1 VTDRIPPVAID
12 VNESLVRALLAEQ
25 HPDFESL
32 PLTTA
37 GAGWD
42 NMLYRLGATLAV
54 RLPRRA
60 EAVALIE
67 HEQRWL
73 PELAPRLPLPIPL
86 PVRRGRP
93 GQGFPWPWSIV
104 PWLPGDNATI
114 APVRDTATAALALG
128 AFVRAMHRPAP
139 PGAPSNPYRGIPL
152 RERTAVVRDRAGRL
166 EGIVESAA
174 VLAMWDEMVRT
185 PLWPGPPLWIHGDL
199 HPGNLLVHEGRLSA
213 VIDFGDLTSGD
224 PATDLAVAWML
235 LPPPMRLKFREAA
248 AGPAQPIDDDTWTR
262 ARGWALAF
270 GVIFLAS
277 ARDRLVH
284 SGVPGPASQMMA
296 AIGRTTIDAV
306 LADRPS

>member
-1 VTDRIPPVAID
+1 MTDGIPRVDID

-25 HPDFESL
+25 HPDLQHL
-32 PLTTA
+32 PLKAA

-42 NMLYRLGATLAV
+42 NTLYRLGETLAV

-73 PELAPRLPLPIPL
+73 PELALGLPLPIPL

-93 GQGFPWPWSIV
+93 GRGFPWPWSVV

-114 APVRDTATAALALG
+114 VPVRDTATAALGLG

-139 PGAPSNPYRGIPL
+139 PGAPINPYRGIPL
-152 RERTAVVRDRAGRL
+152 GERTALVRDRAARL

-174 VLAMWDEMVRT
+174 VLAMWDEAART
-185 PLWPGPPLWIHGDL
+185 PPWPGPPLWIHGDL

-235 LPPPMRLKFREAA
+235 LPRSTRLRFREAA
-248 AGPAQPIDDDTWTR
+248 ASPAQPIDDDTWTR

-270 GVIFLAS
+270 GLIFLANP
-277 ARDRLVH
+277 RDSR
-284 SGVPGPASQMMA
+284 MMA
-296 AIGRTTIDAV
+296 AMGRRTIDAV
-306 LADRPS
+306 LADRSS